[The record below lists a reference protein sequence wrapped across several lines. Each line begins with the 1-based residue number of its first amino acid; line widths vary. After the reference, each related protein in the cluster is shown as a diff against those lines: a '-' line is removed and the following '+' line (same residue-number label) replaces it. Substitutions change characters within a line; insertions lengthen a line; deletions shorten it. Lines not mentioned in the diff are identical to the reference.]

1 MDGLMASNGEEDRLE
16 GVSGLPLALAAVMG
30 AMAFT
35 TVRW

>member
-16 GVSGLPLALAAVMG
+16 GVSDRTLALAAVMG

-35 TVRW
+35 TVLW